1 MLLEG
6 KAPEESRGSLWD
18 LPHMALHLDI
28 PGSSECP
35 LLKGR
40 NQMPSDIVATQEN
53 TDTEASG
60 KLGLLPLT
68 ALVVGS
74 MIGGGVF
81 SLPQNMAR
89 GASAG
94 AVTIGW
100 LITGIGM
107 LALAFVYRN
116 LSTRKP
122 ALDAGPYSYARA
134 GFGDYVG
141 FNSAWGYWLS
151 AWIGNVSYVV
161 LIFGALSYFYA
172 PFGVEGNTW
181 QSIVGASI
189 ALWLVHALVL
199 MGVRQAAIVNT
210 ITTIAKL
217 APIFLFIVLA
227 LVAFNLP
234 TFQLDF
240 WGTEDLS
247 LGSITTQVQSTML
260 VTLWVFIGIE
270 GASVGSGRA
279 KKRSDIGKATILGF
293 VTVLL
298 LYLLVSLLSLGV
310 MTQPE
315 LAGLPAAA
323 SMANVLESI
332 VGPWGSVV
340 VRIGLVISVAG
351 AFLSWTLLAA
361 EIPYRAAKEGM
372 LPEVFAT
379 ENDNNSPSGALWITN
394 ICVQIVLIVTLY
406 ANSTYLALFYIA
418 STAILVPYV
427 FSGAYALKLALSGES
442 YADHEGRVLDMAIG
456 GLATVYG
463 AWLVYAAGPT
473 YLLMCAIL
481 YAVGI
486 PIYIWARWSHKARA
500 FKPIEIL
507 IATGLVAAA
516 LVAGYLMWT
525 GAISA
530 L

>member
-1 MLLEG
+1 M
-6 KAPEESRGSLWD
+6 PTD
-18 LPHMALHLDI
+18 LTAKD
-28 PGSSECP
+28 
-35 LLKGR
+35 
-40 NQMPSDIVATQEN
+40 NPSTQ
-53 TDTEASG
+53 TKSG
-60 KLGLLPLT
+60 TLGLLSLT

-94 AVTIGW
+94 AITIGW
-100 LITGIGM
+100 LITGVGM
-107 LALAFVYRN
+107 LALAFVYKN

-134 GFGDYVG
+134 GFGNFVG
-141 FNSAWGYWLS
+141 FNSAWGYWIS
-151 AWIGNVSYVV
+151 AWIGNVSYAV

-172 PFGVEGNTW
+172 PFGEEGNTW
-181 QSIVGASI
+181 QAIVGASI
-189 ALWLVHALVL
+189 CVWLVHALVL
-199 MGVRQAAIVNT
+199 MGIRQAAIINL

-217 APIFLFIVLA
+217 GPIFLFIVLA
-227 LVAFNLP
+227 VVAFNMP
-234 TFQLDF
+234 TFELDF
-240 WGTEDLS
+240 WGAETLS

-279 KKRSDIGKATILGF
+279 RKRSDIGKATILGF

-298 LYLLVSLLSLGV
+298 LYLLVSLLSLGI
-310 MTQPE
+310 MSQPE
-315 LAGLPAAA
+315 LAALPAAA
-323 SMANVLESI
+323 SMANVLESA
-332 VGPWGSVV
+332 VGPWGSVL

-361 EIPYRAAKEGM
+361 EIPFRAAKEGM
-372 LPEVFAT
+372 LPDVFAK
-379 ENDNNSPSGALWITN
+379 ENDNGSPSGALWITN
-394 ICVQIVLIVTLY
+394 VCVQVVLIVTLY

-427 FSGAYALKLALSGES
+427 FSGAYALKLAMTGES
-442 YADHEGRVLDMAIG
+442 YDPQEGRGRDIAIG
-456 GLATVYG
+456 ALAMVYG

-473 YLLMCAIL
+473 YLLMCAII

-486 PIYIWARWSHKARA
+486 PIYVWARKSHGEKA
-500 FKPIEIL
+500 FSPIEIL
-507 IATGLVAAA
+507 IAIGLVGAAIAAA
-516 LVAGYLMWT
+516 YQMWI